1 MPRYIIERH
10 AQEAMSML
18 ICDCLRDKRIP
29 NYEDVKDA
37 LLTCPTADVQVAV
50 QVQCKQGKWEVYYD
64 DDDPQDGIWKCSACG
79 YIRFIE
85 DSSPTNFCPNCGSD
99 MRKGTEDG
107 QGE

>member
-37 LLTCPTADVQVAV
+37 LLTCPTADVVER
-50 QVQCKQGKWEVYYD
+50 KRGKWIEEAGMLMCSECGDAWGTQQFDEVMSFNY
-64 DDDPQDGIWKCSACG
+64 
-79 YIRFIE
+79 
-85 DSSPTNFCPNCGSD
+85 CPNCGAK
-99 MRKGTEDG
+99 MEGEDG
-107 QGE
+107 NST